1 MATGTPTAW
10 TEERLQ
16 SMVSLVLRVGV
27 NLAAAIV
34 VLGGLVFLRRHGH
47 EVPHYRV
54 FRGEPS
60 DLRTIGGI
68 VRDAAAFS
76 GRGLIQLG
84 LLVLV
89 ATPVARVALSLVV
102 FAVQRDRTY
111 AVVTLVVLAL
121 LILSLTGHTP

>member
-1 MATGTPTAW
+1 MDEVPSAW

-16 SMVSLVLRVGV
+16 SMVAFVLRLGV

-34 VLGGLVFLRRHGH
+34 ILGGVVFLYRHGH
-47 EVPHYRV
+47 ELPHYAV
-54 FRGEPS
+54 FRGEPT

-68 VRDAAAFS
+68 VRDAAGLS

-111 AVVTLVVLAL
+111 VVVTLVVLGL
-121 LILSLTGHTP
+121 LLLSLTGHTP

>member
-1 MATGTPTAW
+1 MNEVRSAW
-10 TEERLQ
+10 TEERLH
-16 SMVSLVLRVGV
+16 SMVSFVLRLGV

-34 VLGGLVFLRRHGH
+34 IVGAVVFLYRHGH
-47 EVPHYRV
+47 ELPQYAV
-54 FRGEPS
+54 FRGEPT

-68 VRDAAAFS
+68 LHDAAAFS

-89 ATPVARVALSLVV
+89 ATPVARVALSLVA

-111 AVVTLVVLAL
+111 VAVTLVVLVL
-121 LILSLTGHTP
+121 LLLSLTGHTP

>member
-1 MATGTPTAW
+1 VNEVRSPG
-10 TEERLQ
+10 TEERLD
-16 SMVSLVLRVGV
+16 SMVSFVLRLGV

-34 VLGGLVFLRRHGH
+34 LVGAVVFLYRHGH
-47 EVPHYRV
+47 ELPHYAV

-68 VRDAAAFS
+68 FRDAAALS

-111 AVVTLVVLAL
+111 VVVTLVVLVL
-121 LILSLTGHTP
+121 LLLSLSGHTP

>member
-1 MATGTPTAW
+1 VNGARSAW

-34 VLGGLVFLRRHGH
+34 LLGGLVFLYRHGH
-47 EVPHYRV
+47 EVPHYGV

-68 VRDAAAFS
+68 AHDAWAVS

-111 AVVTLVVLAL
+111 VVVTLVVLAL

>member
-1 MATGTPTAW
+1 MDEVRSAATEG
-10 TEERLQ
+10 RLQ
-16 SMVSLVLRVGV
+16 SMVSIVLRAGV

-34 VLGGLVFLRRHGH
+34 IVGAAVFLYRHGH
-47 EVPHYRV
+47 ESPHYAV
-54 FRGEPS
+54 FQGEPT
-60 DLRTIGGI
+60 DLRTIAGI

-111 AVVTLVVLAL
+111 VVVTLVVLVL
-121 LILSLTGHTP
+121 LLLSLTGHTP

>member
-1 MATGTPTAW
+1 VSGERSAW

-16 SMVSLVLRVGV
+16 SMVSSVLRLGV
-27 NLAAAIV
+27 HLAAAVVIV
-34 VLGGLVFLRRHGH
+34 GGLVFLYRHGH
-47 EVPHYRV
+47 EPPRYGV

-60 DLRTIGGI
+60 DLRTIGGV

-89 ATPVARVALSLVV
+89 ATPVTRVALSLVV
-102 FAVQRDRTY
+102 FALQRDRIY
-111 AVVTLVVLAL
+111 VVVTLTVLAL
-121 LILSLTGHTP
+121 LLLSLTGHTP

>member
-1 MATGTPTAW
+1 MNEVRSPGTD
-10 TEERLQ
+10 ERLD
-16 SMVSLVLRVGV
+16 SMGSFVLRLGV

-34 VLGGLVFLRRHGH
+34 LAGAVVFLYRHGH
-47 EVPHYRV
+47 ELAHYAV

-68 VRDAAAFS
+68 LRDAAALS

-84 LLVLV
+84 LLALV

-102 FAVQRDRTY
+102 FAVQRDRIY
-111 AVVTLVVLAL
+111 VAVTLLVLAL
-121 LILSLTGHTP
+121 LLLSLTGHTP

>member
-47 EVPHYRV
+47 EVPHYGV

>member
-1 MATGTPTAW
+1 MNEVRSPW

-16 SMVSLVLRVGV
+16 SMVSFVLRLGV

-34 VLGGLVFLRRHGH
+34 LLGAVVFLHRHAH
-47 EVPHYRV
+47 ELPHYAV

-102 FAVQRDRTY
+102 FAVQRDRAY
-111 AVVTLVVLAL
+111 VVVTLIVLAL
-121 LILSLTGHTP
+121 LLLSLTGQTP

>member
-1 MATGTPTAW
+1 MNEVRSPGTD
-10 TEERLQ
+10 ERLD
-16 SMVSLVLRVGV
+16 SMVSFVLRLGV

-34 VLGGLVFLRRHGH
+34 LVGAVVFLHRHGH
-47 EVPHYRV
+47 ELPHYGV

-68 VRDAAAFS
+68 LRDAAALS

-84 LLVLV
+84 LLALV

-102 FAVQRDRTY
+102 FAVQRDRIY
-111 AVVTLVVLAL
+111 VAVTLLVLAL
-121 LILSLTGHTP
+121 LLLSLTGHTP

>member
-1 MATGTPTAW
+1 MNQVRSAW
-10 TEERLQ
+10 TEERLDAA
-16 SMVSLVLRVGV
+16 VSFVLRLGV
-27 NLAAAIV
+27 NLAGALVLVGAA
-34 VLGGLVFLRRHGH
+34 VFLYRHGH
-47 EVPHYRV
+47 ELPHYAV

-89 ATPVARVALSLVV
+89 ATPVARVALSLTV
-102 FAVQRDRTY
+102 FALQRDRTY
-111 AVVTLVVLAL
+111 VVVTLVVLVL
-121 LILSLTGHTP
+121 LILSLTGQTP

>member
-1 MATGTPTAW
+1 MNEVRSPG
-10 TEERLQ
+10 TEERLD
-16 SMVSLVLRVGV
+16 SMVSFVLRLGV

-34 VLGGLVFLRRHGH
+34 LVGAVVFLYRHGH
-47 EVPHYRV
+47 ELPHYAV

-68 VRDAAAFS
+68 FRDAAALS

-111 AVVTLVVLAL
+111 VVVTLVVLVL
-121 LILSLTGHTP
+121 LLLSLSGHTP

>member
-1 MATGTPTAW
+1 VNEVRSPW
-10 TEERLQ
+10 TEGRLQ
-16 SMVSLVLRVGV
+16 SIVSFVLRLGV

-34 VLGGLVFLRRHGH
+34 LLGAVVFLYRHGH
-47 EVPHYRV
+47 EPPHYAV
-54 FRGEPS
+54 FRGEPT

-102 FAVQRDRTY
+102 FGAQRDRTY
-111 AVVTLVVLAL
+111 VVVTLIVLAL
-121 LILSLTGHTP
+121 LLLSLTGQTP

>member
-1 MATGTPTAW
+1 MVDGARSDW

-16 SMVSLVLRVGV
+16 SMVSLVLRLGV
-27 NLAAAIV
+27 NLAAAV
-34 VLGGLVFLRRHGH
+34 VLLGAVVFLYRHGH
-47 EVPHYRV
+47 EVPRYGV

-84 LLVLV
+84 ILVLV

-102 FAVQRDRTY
+102 FALRRD
-111 AVVTLVVLAL
+111 
-121 LILSLTGHTP
+121 